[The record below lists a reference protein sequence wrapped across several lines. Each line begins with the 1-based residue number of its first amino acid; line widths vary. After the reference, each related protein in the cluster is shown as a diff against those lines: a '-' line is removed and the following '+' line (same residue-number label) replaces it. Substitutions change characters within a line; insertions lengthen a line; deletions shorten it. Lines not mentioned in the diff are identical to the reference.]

1 MKRFQCDVCG
11 LLVGEYKLIQL
22 LDSYQIKEK
31 PHPLIEHVCGDCKEQ
46 LEKSCT
52 NINIALE
59 PIKNSWM
66 KEIILKL
73 RWKKWSND

>member
-11 LLVGEYKLIQL
+11 LLVGEYNLSKIHN
-22 LDSYQIKEK
+22 SFQIKEK
-31 PHPLIEHVCGDCKEQ
+31 PHPLIEHICGDCNEQ
-46 LEKSCT
+46 ILNANN
-52 NINIALE
+52 NIDKALE